1 MNYGLV
7 YENRGSVQL
16 AGFIDAHW
24 EGCVEDQK
32 STSGCCFNIG
42 SGVVSWFSSKQKS
55 VALSSAEAE
64 YMESSMATCEGM
76 WLRKLLAGLF
86 ECELEATVVHCDNQS
101 GIRLSE
107 NPVFHDRSKHIDIR
121 YHFLR
126 DCVQRGTIR
135 LEYIQTD
142 ELVVDIFTKALCR
155 QSFVKFRD
163 KLGLLP
169 NPFLVEREC

>member
-1 MNYGLV
+1 
-7 YENRGSVQL
+7 
-16 AGFIDAHW
+16 
-24 EGCVEDQK
+24 
-32 STSGCCFNIG
+32 
-42 SGVVSWFSSKQKS
+42 
-55 VALSSAEAE
+55 
-64 YMESSMATCEGM
+64 MATNMASYEGM
-76 WLRKLLAGLF
+76 WLRKLLSVLF
-86 ECELEATVVHCDNQS
+86 ECDLEATVVHCDNQS

-107 NPVFHDRSKHIDIR
+107 NLVFRDQRKHIDIR

-142 ELVVDIFTKALCR
+142 EQVVDIFTKALRR

-169 NPFLVEREC
+169 NPFLIEREC